1 MITFSSHLKYFLPY
15 SGVVSI
21 VGVL

>member
-21 VGVL
+21 VGLL